1 MSTEKGVKLDSG
13 KNRLGLV
20 LGGFSHALWLVGCV
34 GTLGVDKYTDNGWQQ
49 VKNGRNRYLDALF
62 ATLV

>member
-20 LGGFSHALWLVGCV
+20 LGGFFSRTMARRLRWYFWC
-34 GTLGVDKYTDNGWQQ
+34 
-49 VKNGRNRYLDALF
+49 
-62 ATLV
+62 